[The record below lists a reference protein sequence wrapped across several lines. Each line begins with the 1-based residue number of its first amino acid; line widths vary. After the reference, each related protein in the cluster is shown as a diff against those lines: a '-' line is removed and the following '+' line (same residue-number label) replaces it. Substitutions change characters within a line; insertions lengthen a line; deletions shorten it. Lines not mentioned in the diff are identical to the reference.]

1 MAFVALSVVCAWA
14 EDSASLRWY
23 LALRVAESAL
33 FSDAHDAVG
42 FTLGANVNR
51 FFGAELAVD
60 AYELFVES
68 PQLGHVG
75 EVGIMTLIPQLRLRY
90 PLLNDRLVPYAIA
103 GLGVAFTLFND
114 PKQDGLSLTIND
126 RIGTVVTGAVGAGIE
141 YFIADNIAVG
151 AEAKYFVSGTSSLD
165 IQGYPPYRMNLNA
178 GIAAVQV
185 RVFYPELHPP
195 ASFVESGTPS
205 SKRFYIGIRGGV
217 AIPTQKQPFGGIQ
230 YMPGTS
236 AYFDTLNPYTGGVLG
251 YNFTSHLG
259 LELVGEGFE
268 MRLALPPGNQGSL
281 GDYAV
286 HAFTLQSRLRYPLL
300 NGRMEPYLVAG
311 AGVGFAQFNDKNAG
325 GLNVNVKAEN
335 FAPVGAVGAGIDY
348 FVVSNISL
356 TFEAKYLVARGFTAQ
371 LNNGPIQTGNLDT
384 VVLSVGIRMFLF

>member
-1 MAFVALSVVCAWA
+1 
-14 EDSASLRWY
+14 
-23 LALRVAESAL
+23 
-33 FSDAHDAVG
+33 
-42 FTLGANVNR
+42 
-51 FFGAELAVD
+51 
-60 AYELFVES
+60 
-68 PQLGHVG
+68 
-75 EVGIMTLIPQLRLRY
+75 
-90 PLLNDRLVPYAIA
+90 
-103 GLGVAFTLFND
+103 
-114 PKQDGLSLTIND
+114 
-126 RIGTVVTGAVGAGIE
+126 
-141 YFIADNIAVG
+141 
-151 AEAKYFVSGTSSLD
+151 
-165 IQGYPPYRMNLNA
+165 
-178 GIAAVQV
+178 
-185 RVFYPELHPP
+185 
-195 ASFVESGTPS
+195 
-205 SKRFYIGIRGGV
+205 
-217 AIPTQKQPFGGIQ
+217 
-230 YMPGTS
+230 MPGTS

-356 TFEAKYLVARGFTAQ
+356 TFEAKYLIARGFTAQ